1 MTQEQT
7 PITFENGLKRLEQIA
22 GEIESEA
29 VPLERTLDL
38 VREGRGIERALR
50 EYLEQCEREL
60 TDITAGDAPATHRV
74 VASPMG
80 EPATDVPM
88 FPAI

>member
-7 PITFENGLKRLEQIA
+7 PITFEEGLKRLEQIA
-22 GEIESEA
+22 SEIESDA

-50 EYLEQCEREL
+50 EYLERCEREL

-74 VASPMG
+74 VASPG
-80 EPATDVPM
+80 GDTDDDVTTHPAV
-88 FPAI
+88 